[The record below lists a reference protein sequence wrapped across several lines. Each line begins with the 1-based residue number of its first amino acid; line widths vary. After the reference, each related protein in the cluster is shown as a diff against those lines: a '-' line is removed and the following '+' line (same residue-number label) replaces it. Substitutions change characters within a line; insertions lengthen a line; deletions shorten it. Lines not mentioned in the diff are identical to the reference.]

1 MDVVGVVG
9 LVQCLCHLVKD
20 IFVYFLPHAIYIQIA
35 GHFLISKGAVFL
47 YVILGA
53 VLVLR

>member
-1 MDVVGVVG
+1 MGVVG